1 MELLTKAPII
11 LASNGNFGIN
21 TDILETNLINQII
34 LLVGLF
40 LVGKDFLSESLS
52 QRQEEIIQGVED
64 SEKRLRE
71 AQDRLSEAKKQLAQA
86 RVIIDEI
93 KKESGE
99 TKKALL
105 DRDYAEAKNEL
116 ERRFSN
122 AATILKFRERQIL
135 SEIKQYVSVL
145 ALKLVVN
152 KIEKQTGL
160 ESKLKTYL
168 QESISMVG
176 EANPILTMEMEGR
189 LSYE

>member
-40 LVGKDFLSESLS
+40 FVGKDFLSESLS

-160 ESKLKTYL
+160 ESKLKTYM

-176 EANPILTMEMEGR
+176 EANPILTMEMEG
-189 LSYE
+189 E

>member
-1 MELLTKAPII
+1 MQLLTEAYII
-11 LASNGNFGIN
+11 VASNGSFGIN
-21 TDILETNLINQII
+21 TDILETNLVNQII

-40 LVGKDFLSESLS
+40 FVGKDFLSESLS
-52 QRQEEIIQGVED
+52 QRQEEIVQGVED

-105 DRDYAEAKNEL
+105 ERDYAEAKSEL

-145 ALKLVVN
+145 ALKLVVS

-160 ESKLKTYL
+160 EDKLKTYMK
-168 QESISMVG
+168 ESISMVG
-176 EANPILTMEMEGR
+176 ESSPAVAMEMGGE
-189 LSYE
+189 